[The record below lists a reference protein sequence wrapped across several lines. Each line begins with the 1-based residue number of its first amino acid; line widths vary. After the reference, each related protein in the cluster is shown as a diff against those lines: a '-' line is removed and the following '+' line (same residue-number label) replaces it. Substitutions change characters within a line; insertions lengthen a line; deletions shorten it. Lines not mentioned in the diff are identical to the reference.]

1 MFTSD
6 RLYPP
11 AELFLFRITFT
22 VLAIDAMLILL
33 HPAKV
38 AWGSY
43 AVLGLLVMLFLGLGS
58 WYRHSGRSRE
68 LGSAITTVGIFIL
81 FSNSVSLLNY
91 LLTPNSRPLIDDWLI
106 RMDTL
111 LGYSWPQIIAWAA
124 DYPLI
129 SQAMRL
135 AYNATLIQVAV
146 LIIAL
151 VFTNRIR
158 HLHAFTLSLSISG
171 LIAVIFW
178 AFFPSLGPS
187 AYYQVPKDILL
198 RVHPVVSTEYRAT
211 ILSHFKH
218 GSSIISPD
226 EIRGMIAFPSMHIV
240 MAGLSLL
247 FSRPMKWLFF
257 PYLAI
262 VIMVI
267 PGVLVHGGHHLVDI
281 PAGLTLMVLALMATG
296 KVMTLG
302 YPVGPGRFAVTPA
315 SNT

>member
-91 LLTPNSRPLIDDWLI
+91 LMTPNSRPLIDDWLI
-106 RMDTL
+106 QMDTL
-111 LGYSWPQIIAWAA
+111 LGYSWPQIIAWAS
-124 DYPLI
+124 DHPL
-129 SQAMRL
+129 SNQAMRL

-158 HLHAFTLSLSISG
+158 HLHAFTVSLSISG

-187 AYYQVPKDILL
+187 AYYQVPKDIFL
-198 RVHPVVSTEYRAT
+198 RANPVVSTEYGAT

-218 GSSIISPD
+218 GSSIIRPD

-281 PAGLTLMVLALMATG
+281 PAGLTLIVLALMATG
-296 KVMTLG
+296 KIMATCQSEASE
-302 YPVGPGRFAVTPA
+302 PTAAVPESTV
-315 SNT
+315 

>member
-22 VLAIDAMLILL
+22 VLAIDALLILL

-91 LLTPNSRPLIDDWLI
+91 LMTPNSRPLIDDWLI
-106 RMDTL
+106 QMDTL
-111 LGYSWPQIIAWAA
+111 LGYSWPQIIAWAS
-124 DYPLI
+124 DHPL
-129 SQAMRL
+129 SNQAMRL

-158 HLHAFTLSLSISG
+158 HLHAFTVSLSISG

-187 AYYQVPKDILL
+187 AYYQVPKDIFL
-198 RVHPVVSTEYRAT
+198 RANPVVSTEYGAT

-218 GSSIISPD
+218 GSSIIRPD

-281 PAGLTLMVLALMATG
+281 PAGLTLIVLALMATG
-296 KVMTLG
+296 KIMATCQSEASE
-302 YPVGPGRFAVTPA
+302 PTAAVPESTV
-315 SNT
+315 